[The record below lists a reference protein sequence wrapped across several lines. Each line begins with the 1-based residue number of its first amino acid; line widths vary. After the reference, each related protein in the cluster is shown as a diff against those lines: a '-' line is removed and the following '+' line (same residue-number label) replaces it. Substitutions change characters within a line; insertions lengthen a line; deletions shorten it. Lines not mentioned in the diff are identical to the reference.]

1 MSDAR
6 DTYISQV
13 AAGKSFAD
21 VGGLWG
27 TVNEKVSVAHT
38 HGARALTMI
47 DVSPPDTE
55 LWVLSEMGRSASR
68 RRWRSG
74 VLKISVPGGG
84 CRRLRRS
91 EPCAKWPGFVMKP
104 VPELEWQ
111 CLYLA
116 AVCSVVGHDQRQT
129 ERRAGEG
136 GRRMHILMR
145 FVFNLRHVR
154 EANGGDR
161 PCLALVIDER
171 TGVAPD
177 EVRRLLQAWRDWL
190 SVDAVLVCSAP
201 LEPDSSRGECLLP
214 ADLWGS

>member
-104 VPELEWQ
+104 VPRVGMAMPIPCG
-111 CLYLA
+111 CLFG
-116 AVCSVVGHDQRQT
+116 CRTRSTPDGT
-129 ERRAGEG
+129 PGWRRWASYAYS
-136 GRRMHILMR
+136 H
-145 FVFNLRHVR
+145 
-154 EANGGDR
+154 
-161 PCLALVIDER
+161 ALCV
-171 TGVAPD
+171 
-177 EVRRLLQAWRDWL
+177 
-190 SVDAVLVCSAP
+190 
-201 LEPDSSRGECLLP
+201 
-214 ADLWGS
+214 